1 MFRHL
6 TRTLLFFGLMGT
18 AFGQTI
24 EFKLGTL
31 APERSPWHMVLLR
44 IGSSWQQ
51 ISKGGVKL
59 TGYAGGTQ
67 GDEQDMVS
75 KMRVGGLHAA
85 LITGAGMAV
94 IEKGV
99 FCLQVPMMFDSYEE
113 LDAVRE
119 RLAPE
124 LEQMLDKAGFVVLNW
139 GDGGWVHFFSTREGK
154 RLADFRQMKL
164 FTWAGD
170 DEETEQWKA
179 AGFHPVPLAAPDI
192 LMSLKSKRLEA
203 VPTTPLFAEWNQVYR
218 EARYMNDVN
227 WAPLIGATLVYKK
240 AWERVPQ
247 AQRDPL
253 LKAAREAGKDL
264 RNSIRKMDDDA
275 VDAMSKAA
283 GQSKLVVFHSDAQA
297 VAEWRTEAEK
307 VYPKLRGKMF
317 PEVLFDKVKKL
328 RDEYRASAGAKAGGR
343 K

>member
-6 TRTLLFFGLMGT
+6 TRSLFFFGLMTT

-59 TGYAGGTQ
+59 TVYAGGTQ

-94 IEKGV
+94 IERGV

-124 LEQMLDKAGFVVLNW
+124 LEQLLDKAGFVVLNW

-170 DEETEQWKA
+170 DEETEQWRA

-218 EARYMNDVN
+218 EARYMNDIK

-240 AWERVPQ
+240 AWERLPL
-247 AQRDPL
+247 ALRDPL

-264 RNSIRKMDDDA
+264 RNSIRQMDDDA

-317 PEVLFDKVKKL
+317 PEALFDKVQKL
-328 RDEYRASAGAKAGGR
+328 RDEYRAGAAAKASGR

>member
-6 TRTLLFFGLMGT
+6 TRSLFFFGLVGT

-31 APERSPWHMVLLR
+31 APESSPWHMVLLR
-44 IGSSWQQ
+44 LGIAAAL
-51 ISKGGVKL
+51 KL
-59 TGYAGGTQ
+59 TVYAGGTQ

-94 IEKGV
+94 IERGV

-124 LEQMLDKAGFVVLNW
+124 LEALLDKAGFVVLNW

-154 RLADFRQMKL
+154 RLADFRQMKM

-170 DEETEQWKA
+170 DEETEQWRA

-240 AWERVPQ
+240 AWERLPL
-247 AQRDPL
+247 AQRDSL

-264 RNSIRKMDDDA
+264 RNSIRQMDDDA

-307 VYPKLRGKMF
+307 VYPKLRGNMF
-317 PEVLFDKVKKL
+317 PEALFDKVQKL
-328 RDEYRASAGAKAGGR
+328 RDEYRAGAAAKASGR